1 MATLKTLYRQF
12 EESPKF
18 NKTYTD
24 AILRARVSEGSI
36 SDGTLNSL
44 KLTATELYVNEEG
57 KVSSFYVGVEAKMT
71 DGYTSSSAD
80 STLDIEIEYKTVES
94 DLHRIFQKIPLSLL
108 NECKL
113 DMGGESDASHSS
125 FGDLFHEY
133 VEKPYATLY
142 WAPGNNVDLSELEG
156 L

>member
-24 AILRARVSEGSI
+24 AILRARVAETSV

-44 KLTATELYVNEEG
+44 KLTTTELYVNEEG

-71 DGYTSSSAD
+71 DH
-80 STLDIEIEYKTVES
+80 TLDIEVGFKTVES
-94 DLHRIFQKIPLSLL
+94 ELHRISQKIPLSLL

-113 DMGGESDASHSS
+113 DLG
-125 FGDLFHEY
+125 GDLFHEY
-133 VEKPYATLY
+133 VEKPYTTLY
-142 WAPGNNVDLSELEG
+142 WALGNNVDLSGLEG

>member
-1 MATLKTLYRQF
+1 MATLRTLYRQF
-12 EESPKF
+12 EESSNF

-24 AILRARVSEGSI
+24 AIIQARVSEGSI

-44 KLTATELYVNEEG
+44 KLTTTELYKNEEG

-71 DGYTSSSAD
+71 DR
-80 STLDIEIEYKTVES
+80 TLDIEVGYKTVES

-113 DMGGESDASHSS
+113 DLE
-125 FGDLFHEY
+125 GDLFHEY

-142 WAPGNNVDLSELEG
+142 WALGNNVDLSELEG

>member
-44 KLTATELYVNEEG
+44 KLTTTELYVNEEG
-57 KVSSFYVGVEAKMT
+57 KVSSFYVGVEAKIT
-71 DGYTSSSAD
+71 DH
-80 STLDIEIEYKTVES
+80 TLDIEVGFKTVES
-94 DLHRIFQKIPLSLL
+94 ELHRIFQKIPLSLL

-113 DMGGESDASHSS
+113 DLGGDI
-125 FGDLFHEY
+125 FHEY
-133 VEKPYATLY
+133 VEKPYTTLY
-142 WAPGNNVDLSELEG
+142 WALSNNVDLSELEG

>member
-12 EESPKF
+12 EESSNF

-24 AILRARVSEGSI
+24 AIIRARVSEGSV

-44 KLTATELYVNEEG
+44 KLTTTELYVNEEG
-57 KVSSFYVGVEAKMT
+57 KVSSFYVGVEAKMSDT
-71 DGYTSSSAD
+71 
-80 STLDIEIEYKTVES
+80 TLDIEIGYKTVDTE
-94 DLHRIFQKIPLSLL
+94 LHRIFQKIPLSLL

-113 DMGGESDASHSS
+113 YLGGESSEEHSS
-125 FGDLFHEY
+125 FGDIFHEY
-133 VEKPYATLY
+133 VEKPYTTLY
-142 WAPGNNVDLSELEG
+142 WALGNNVDLSELEG

>member
-1 MATLKTLYRQF
+1 MATLRTLYRQF
-12 EESPKF
+12 EESSNF

-24 AILRARVSEGSI
+24 AIVRARVSEGSF

-44 KLTATELYVNEEG
+44 KLTTTELYVNEEG
-57 KVSSFYVGVEAKMT
+57 KASSFYVGVEAKMS
-71 DGYTSSSAD
+71 DH
-80 STLDIEIEYKTVES
+80 TLDIEIGYKTVES

-113 DMGGESDASHSS
+113 DLG
-125 FGDLFHEY
+125 GDLFHEY
-133 VEKPYATLY
+133 VEKPYTTLY
-142 WAPGNNVDLSELEG
+142 WALGNNVDLSDLEG

>member
-1 MATLKTLYRQF
+1 MATLRTLYRQF
-12 EESPKF
+12 EESSNF

-24 AILRARVSEGSI
+24 AIIRARVSEGSF

-44 KLTATELYVNEEG
+44 KLTATELYGNEEG
-57 KVSSFYVGVEAKMT
+57 KVSSFYVGVEAKMSDT
-71 DGYTSSSAD
+71 
-80 STLDIEIEYKTVES
+80 TLDIEIGYKTVES

-113 DMGGESDASHSS
+113 DLG
-125 FGDLFHEY
+125 GDLFHEY
-133 VEKPYATLY
+133 VEKPYTTLY
-142 WAPGNNVDLSELEG
+142 WALGNNIDLSGLEG

>member
-18 NKTYTD
+18 NKTYAD
-24 AILRARVSEGSI
+24 AILRARVAEASV

-44 KLTATELYVNEEG
+44 KLTTTELYVNEEG

-71 DGYTSSSAD
+71 DH
-80 STLDIEIEYKTVES
+80 TLDIEVGYKTVES
-94 DLHRIFQKIPLSLL
+94 ELHRIFQKIPLCLL

-113 DMGGESDASHSS
+113 DLGGDI
-125 FGDLFHEY
+125 FHEY
-133 VEKPYATLY
+133 VEKPYTTLY
-142 WAPGNNVDLSELEG
+142 WALSNNIDLSELEG

>member
-1 MATLKTLYRQF
+1 MATLRTLYRQF
-12 EESPKF
+12 EESSNF

-24 AILRARVSEGSI
+24 AILRARVAETSV

-71 DGYTSSSAD
+71 DH
-80 STLDIEIEYKTVES
+80 TLDIEIGYKTVDTE
-94 DLHRIFQKIPLSLL
+94 LHRIFQKIPLSLL
-108 NECKL
+108 NKCKL
-113 DMGGESDASHSS
+113 DLGGD
-125 FGDLFHEY
+125 FFHEY
-133 VEKPYATLY
+133 VEKPYTTLY
-142 WAPGNNVDLSELEG
+142 WALSNNVDLSELEG

>member
-1 MATLKTLYRQF
+1 MTILRGLYQRFQDD
-12 EESPKF
+12 PKF

-24 AILRARVSEGSI
+24 AILRARVAETSV

-57 KVSSFYVGVEAKMT
+57 KASCFYVGVEAKMT
-71 DGYTSSSAD
+71 DH
-80 STLDIEIEYKTVES
+80 TLDIEIGYNTVES

-113 DMGGESDASHSS
+113 DLGGDI
-125 FGDLFHEY
+125 FHEY
-133 VEKPYATLY
+133 VEKPYTTLY
-142 WAPGNNVDLSELEG
+142 WALSNNVDLSELEG

>member
-1 MATLKTLYRQF
+1 MTILRGLYQRFQDD
-12 EESPKF
+12 PRF

-24 AILRARVSEGSI
+24 AILRARVAETSV

-71 DGYTSSSAD
+71 DH
-80 STLDIEIEYKTVES
+80 TLDIEIGYKTVES

-113 DMGGESDASHSS
+113 DLGGESDESHSS

-133 VEKPYATLY
+133 VEKPYTTLY
-142 WAPGNNVDLSELEG
+142 WALGNNVDLSKLEG

>member
-1 MATLKTLYRQF
+1 MTILRNLYQRFQDD
-12 EESPKF
+12 PKF

-24 AILRARVSEGSI
+24 AIIRARVSEGSI

-71 DGYTSSSAD
+71 DH
-80 STLDIEIEYKTVES
+80 TLDIEIGYKTVDTE
-94 DLHRIFQKIPLSLL
+94 LHRIFQKIPLSLL

-113 DMGGESDASHSS
+113 DLGGDI
-125 FGDLFHEY
+125 FHEY
-133 VEKPYATLY
+133 VEKPYTTLY
-142 WAPGNNVDLSELEG
+142 WALGNNVDLSELEG